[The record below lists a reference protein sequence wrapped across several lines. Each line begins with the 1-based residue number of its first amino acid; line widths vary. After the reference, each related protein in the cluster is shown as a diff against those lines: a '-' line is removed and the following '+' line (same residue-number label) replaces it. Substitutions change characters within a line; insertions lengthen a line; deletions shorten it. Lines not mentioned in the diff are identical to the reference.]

1 MNQLYLECYSGIS
14 GDMFVASLL
23 DLGASKEVLEE
34 VLSSLSLTGFKTEI
48 TRVNKS
54 GLDVCDF
61 NVILDH
67 DNHDHDMNYLYGEHT
82 HHEHHHH
89 HEHRHLHDILHIID
103 HAQMTDHAKE
113 LAKKIFTILGEAEA
127 KAHGTTIEEVHF
139 HEVGAVDSIVDIISA
154 AVCFDDLGIDEV
166 YIPVIYEGTGT
177 VNCAH
182 GTLPIPVPAVNNIV
196 SSHHLPLHIDTIK
209 GELVTPT
216 GAAIAASIVTSHT
229 LPSTFTIKKTGIGA
243 GKRAYERP
251 SLLRAML
258 IETDPRHQ

>member
-34 VLSSLSLTGFKTEI
+34 VLSSLPLTGFKTEI

-89 HEHRHLHDILHIID
+89 HGGGYGGSRHRGVVGGVSAGEGQIPRQGAAVRHGRAVDDVQLDGDADSAVRHHFVAAHQQHLSGADSARVVVRHGFVPD
-103 HAQMTDHAKE
+103 
-113 LAKKIFTILGEAEA
+113 EAV
-127 KAHGTTIEEVHF
+127 HGAAAGF
-139 HEVGAVDSIVDIISA
+139 ADGVGARAGRQRMADFLENRHAERQTRLADA
-154 AVCFDDLGIDEV
+154 GHL
-166 YIPVIYEGTGT
+166 
-177 VNCAH
+177 
-182 GTLPIPVPAVNNIV
+182 PVPADVGQYRFAV
-196 SSHHLPLHIDTIK
+196 P
-209 GELVTPT
+209 
-216 GAAIAASIVTSHT
+216 A
-229 LPSTFTIKKTGIGA
+229 
-243 GKRAYERP
+243 
-251 SLLRAML
+251 
-258 IETDPRHQ
+258 

>member
-1 MNQLYLECYSGIS
+1 MSKLYLECYSGIS
-14 GDMFVASLL
+14 GDMFVASML
-23 DLGASKEVLEE
+23 DLGASQKVLEE
-34 VLSSLSLTGFKTEI
+34 VLASLPLDGYKTEI

-61 NVILDH
+61 NVVLEH
-67 DNHDHDMNYLYGEHT
+67 DNHDHDMDYLYGEH

-103 HAQMTDHAKE
+103 HGKMTEGAKD

-127 KAHGTTIEEVHF
+127 KAHGTSIEEVHF

-196 SSHHLPLHIDTIK
+196 LSHHLPLHIDTIK

-216 GAAIAASIVTSHT
+216 GAAIASAIVTDT
-229 LPSTFTIKKTGIGA
+229 VLPETFTIKKTGVGA

-258 IETDPRHQ
+258 IETTPRH

>member
-34 VLSSLSLTGFKTEI
+34 VLSSLPLAGFKTEI

-127 KAHGTTIEEVHF
+127 KAHGT
-139 HEVGAVDSIVDIISA
+139 SID
-154 AVCFDDLGIDEV
+154 
-166 YIPVIYEGTGT
+166 
-177 VNCAH
+177 
-182 GTLPIPVPAVNNIV
+182 
-196 SSHHLPLHIDTIK
+196 
-209 GELVTPT
+209 
-216 GAAIAASIVTSHT
+216 
-229 LPSTFTIKKTGIGA
+229 
-243 GKRAYERP
+243 
-251 SLLRAML
+251 
-258 IETDPRHQ
+258 